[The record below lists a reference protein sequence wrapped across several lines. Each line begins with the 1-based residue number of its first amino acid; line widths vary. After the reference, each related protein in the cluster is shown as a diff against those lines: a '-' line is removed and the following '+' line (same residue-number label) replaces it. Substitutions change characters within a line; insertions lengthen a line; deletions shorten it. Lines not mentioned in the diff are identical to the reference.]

1 MENRNR
7 RWVRLGTHR
16 KTKQNRMEEINVNKE
31 ERVEGKKTWASSGA
45 EELVVTT
52 TFPALPNSEV
62 RERKST
68 VHGWPFSKERNTYG
82 THDVTGSSFP
92 FLKIV
97 IYIFFLLLLFLYAS
111 LYAIAAL
118 QTRQRSS
125 LSIRPWRTAKGRRMV
140 MMCRNKRKDRGRL
153 VLISK
158 WNETFVALRDILFV
172 SAMFCW
178 DRVPYCRMIYVTE
191 GTTGNRA
198 SKYERPGPTWKR
210 PWWCYGVLAANI
222 WMATARVTVQTD
234 GKEPWRRKS
243 LMC

>member
-31 ERVEGKKTWASSGA
+31 ERVEGEKTWASSGA

-125 LSIRPWRTAKGRRMV
+125 LSIRPWRTAKGRREDGDDV
-140 MMCRNKRKDRGRL
+140 SKQKKRSRPSCPHFQVERDLCCIARYPLCLGNVLLRSRTILQNDLRNR
-153 VLISK
+153 
-158 WNETFVALRDILFV
+158 RD
-172 SAMFCW
+172 
-178 DRVPYCRMIYVTE
+178 
-191 GTTGNRA
+191 NR
-198 SKYERPGPTWKR
+198 
-210 PWWCYGVLAANI
+210 
-222 WMATARVTVQTD
+222 Q
-234 GKEPWRRKS
+234 
-243 LMC
+243 